1 MGRMEDGFVD
11 LTVTSPPYD
20 DISEKLSIVNGEIV
34 KSYETKSILR
44 DYKGYSWDI
53 QAMAKELFR
62 VTKDGGVVVWVM
74 NDPMVDGSESLASC
88 YTRII
93 FQEVGWSTHDTMIYE
108 KHNFNNPS
116 NNRYHQMFEYMFVFS
131 KGNPKIFN
139 PIKDKPN
146 KYAGQTAWG
155 KNTSRQKDGSLKEK
169 DKKVYSDFG
178 MRGNIWRYTV
188 GTSSNDDEIAF
199 EHPAIFPSLLAKE
212 MILSWS
218 NPEDVVYDCFAGSG
232 TTLKMALQTN
242 RKWIGSEISSEY
254 CELIKRRLAT
264 ARRLF

>member
-1 MGRMEDGFVD
+1 MINQIHNEDCLQTMGKMEDGFLD

-20 DISEKLSIVNGEIV
+20 TLRTYGNEIDKTWNELV
-34 KSYETKSILR
+34 WKPI
-44 DYKGYSWDI
+44 I
-53 QAMAKELFR
+53 KELYR
-62 VTKDGGVVVWVM
+62 VTKEGGVVVWVVGDATV
-74 NDPMVDGSESLASC
+74 NGSETGTSFKQALYFIEC
-88 YTRII
+88 N
-93 FQEVGWSTHDTMIYE
+93 FKLHDTMIFE

-116 NNRYHQMFEYMFVFS
+116 SNRYHQMFEYMFVFS
-131 KGNPKIFN
+131 KGNPNTFN
-139 PIKDKPN
+139 PIKDKEN

-169 DKKVYSDFG
+169 DKKVYADFG
-178 MRGNIWRYTV
+178 MRGNIWKYQV
-188 GTSSNDDEIAF
+188 GKHPDEDEIAF
-199 EHPAIFPSLLAKE
+199 EHPAIFPSKLAKD

-218 NPEDVVYDCFAGSG
+218 NPEDIVYDCFAGSG

-254 CELIKRRLAT
+254 CDLIRRRLST